1 MPLRSLARKVA
12 ARLLRTNDVAGA
24 LRRQRLA
31 LSRRIHRTP
40 FTLDQTRDLLTQLG
54 FARGRVVWVQSSWND
69 FYNLQAR
76 PSELLGTM
84 LDLLGPEGTLVMPAF
99 PLGADP
105 AKVLDID
112 RVPSSTGL
120 LTELFRR
127 HPGTLRSIHLTSS
140 VCAAGPAADYLV
152 RDHHRDL
159 FPWGVQSPYCRLMDV
174 DARLVCLGLGRF
186 VMNLTPL
193 HAVECLLYDEIA
205 FFRTVFEGTVRYRW
219 MRRTGEQGQ
228 SEYRYRIGRIKLR
241 GYGRHFAPDSYVER
255 RLSNVDAFAIDARA
269 AIGQAVALARRGI
282 TIYADP
288 KPTAAL
294 LVAPAAASPAPHDI
308 IAPIDRRGSQG

>member
-1 MPLRSLARKVA
+1 MSLRSVVRSVA
-12 ARLLRTNDVAGA
+12 TRLLRTNDVGET
-24 LRRQRLA
+24 LRKH
-31 LSRRIHRTP
+31 RRAIAKRIYRTP
-40 FTLDQTRDLLTQLG
+40 FTLGQLRDLLVQLG

-69 FYNLQAR
+69 FYNLHAR
-76 PSELLGTM
+76 PSEVLALM

-127 HPGTLRSIHLTSS
+127 SPGTLRSIHLTSS
-140 VCAAGPAADYLV
+140 VCAAGPAADFLV

-159 FPWGVQSPYCRLMDV
+159 FAWGPSTPYCRLMDV

-193 HAVECLLYDEIA
+193 HAVECLLYDEVA
-205 FFRTVFEGTVRYRW
+205 FFRTVFQGTMRYRW
-219 MRRTGEQGQ
+219 VRRSGEQGE
-228 SEYRYRIGRIKLR
+228 SEFRLRQGRLKLR

-255 RLSNVDAFAIDARA
+255 RLTNLDAFAIDARS
-269 AIGQAVALARRGI
+269 AIGQAVALGRRGI

-288 KPTAAL
+288 RPTSAL
-294 LVAPAAASPAPHDI
+294 LGPPAAANTAPHDI
-308 IAPIDRRGSQG
+308 IAPIDRRTSTR